1 MIRGFVPGDRIEVTK
16 DAKDMAYERKK
27 KPEREGG
34 RDAASQLSAQVH
46 LSAEISPFMLHL
58 HVVNI
63 LCLQAMAIFPRMKR
77 PGKFNGWAFKIG
89 GRDLVDCGQVG
100 LELEGLGFVVLL
112 LVLRFLCC
120 FGDP

>member
-1 MIRGFVPGDRIEVTK
+1 
-16 DAKDMAYERKK
+16 
-27 KPEREGG
+27 
-34 RDAASQLSAQVH
+34 
-46 LSAEISPFMLHL
+46 
-58 HVVNI
+58 
-63 LCLQAMAIFPRMKR
+63 MKR